1 MIRDATATR
10 QIAAERHPDSRWSAF
25 AQGVRM
31 MAGQT
36 IEVNQVTVRIVGAI
50 AAFIAVAGTL
60 VAVTVW
66 LTNLS
71 HRADTATTLASA
83 IEDLTKAQARQE
95 GKIDTLVSMQ
105 GDLARTT
112 AEISGLKSRLDAQD
126 RRLETMDAW
135 IQTTR
140 DRLQEQ
146 GFRGVPDYKP
156 GGAP

>member
-1 MIRDATATR
+1 
-10 QIAAERHPDSRWSAF
+10 
-25 AQGVRM
+25 

-36 IEVNQVTVRIVGAI
+36 IEVNQVTVRVVGAI

-71 HRADTATTLASA
+71 HRADAGAANQSSMVQVQK
-83 IEDLTKAQARQE
+83 DLSRLE
-95 GKIDTLVSMQ
+95 GKIDALTGMSQQLSDI
-105 GDLARTT
+105 G
-112 AEISGLKSRLDAQD
+112 AEVKALSTRLDAQD